1 MHRRHSQ
8 GCYRTNYNIGY
19 PIGTQTRGFR
29 LQKLLITGV
38 AGLVGSN
45 LCNALKD
52 KYEITGVDNLI
63 GGYIDN
69 VPQTINFL
77 QKDVL
82 DLSNSE
88 LDGVDV
94 VIHAACTPH
103 EGLSVFSPS
112 LITHNTYGIS
122 VDLLSKSISSGVKK
136 FIFLSSMARYGT
148 QEKWPFTED
157 MIPKPQDPY
166 GIAKYAFEQTLKN
179 LAETHGIEY
188 SVIVPHNII
197 GKGQKYNDPFRNVA
211 GIMINRMLRGL
222 QPIIYGDG
230 QQMRSFSDIRDV
242 IDPLEKCISSSV
254 ANSQVINVGPD
265 ENFISIIELAE
276 IIASIVNFEL
286 DPIFIEERPREV
298 RMANCSA
305 DKARLL
311 LHYSPKIPLKQ
322 TLEEMVGWVEQ
333 RGTLNFDHS
342 LKVEIISKIT
352 PVTWSDKTRF
362 ERN

>member
-1 MHRRHSQ
+1 M
-8 GCYRTNYNIGY
+8 
-19 PIGTQTRGFR
+19 
-29 LQKLLITGV
+29 QKILITGV

-45 LCNALKD
+45 LCLALQD
-52 KYEITGVDNLI
+52 KYSITGVDNLI
-63 GGYIDN
+63 GGYRDN
-69 VPQTINFL
+69 VPESISFL
-77 QKDVL
+77 SKDVL
-82 DLSNSE
+82 DISQTDLE
-88 LDGVDV
+88 DIDV

-112 LITHNTYGIS
+112 LITHNTFGIS
-122 VDLLSKSISSGVKK
+122 VDLLSKSIAAGVKK

-157 MIPKPQDPY
+157 MTPKPQDPY

-188 SVIVPHNII
+188 SIIVPHNII
-197 GKGQKYNDPFRNVA
+197 GRGQKYNDPFRNVA

-242 IDPLEKCISSSV
+242 VEPLGKCISSSV

-276 IIASIVNFEL
+276 IIASIVDFKLN
-286 DPIFIEERPREV
+286 PIFIKERPREV

-305 DKARLL
+305 DKARML
-311 LHYSPKIPLKQ
+311 LHYAPKIPLQQ
-322 TLEEMVGWVEQ
+322 TLEDMVEWVRE
-333 RGTLNFDHS
+333 RGTLAFDHS
-342 LKVEIISKIT
+342 IQVEIVSDIT
-352 PVTWSDKTRF
+352 PITWSDKTRF
-362 ERN
+362 ERD

>member
-1 MHRRHSQ
+1 MK
-8 GCYRTNYNIGY
+8 
-19 PIGTQTRGFR
+19 GFSV
-29 LQKLLITGV
+29 QKVLITGV

-45 LCNALKD
+45 LCDSLQD
-52 KYEITGVDNLI
+52 KYEMTGVDNLI
-63 GGYIDN
+63 GGYRDN
-69 VPQTINFL
+69 VPENIKFL
-77 QKDVL
+77 QKNVL
-82 DLSNSE
+82 EISNENLS
-88 LDGVDV
+88 DIDV

-122 VDLLSKSISSGVKK
+122 VDLLSKSISAGVKK

-148 QEKWPFTED
+148 QDRWPFTED
-157 MIPKPQDPY
+157 MTPKPQDPY

-188 SVIVPHNII
+188 TILVPHNII

-242 IDPLEKCISSSV
+242 VDPIEKCISSSV

-265 ENFISIIELAE
+265 ENFISIIELAQ
-276 IIASIVNFEL
+276 IIAKIIDFRI
-286 DPIFIEERPREV
+286 DPIFIQERPREV

-305 DKARLL
+305 DKARML
-311 LHYSPKIPLKQ
+311 LHYSPKIPLQQ
-322 TLEEMVGWVEQ
+322 TLENMVEWVEK
-333 RGTLNFDHS
+333 RGTLTFDHS
-342 LKVEIISKIT
+342 LKVEINSEIT
-352 PVTWSDKTRF
+352 PITWSDKTRF